1 MSATLPESIAEK
13 IIEDKIQEWEAKKTG
28 RARTAT
34 AIGAFPF
41 IAISRDYG
49 CLEEKLIPL
58 FEKTF
63 QWKVYGRNL
72 LDHIASRDALS
83 RSFIETLDEHHANQL
98 DQWIHYLIS
107 SGALRSDEYM
117 VKLSKLMKVIVTHES
132 AIFIG
137 RGAHYILAD
146 KPHGVFVKL
155 TAPFTYRA
163 AHIARL
169 KNLSQSEAESQV
181 RCIDRERQEFIH
193 HHFKQDIEDASH
205 FDLSL
210 NTQTI
215 PADKVCQLVA
225 RVLEIKTSAVL

>member
-13 IIEDKIQEWEAKKTG
+13 IIEDKIQEWEAKKRG
-28 RARTAT
+28 RSGKEPG
-34 AIGAFPF
+34 IGAYPF

-58 FEKTF
+58 FEKKF

-72 LDHIASRDALS
+72 LDHIASRDALN

-107 SGALRSDEYM
+107 SGALRPDEYL
-117 VKLSKLMKVIVTHES
+117 VKLSKLMKVIVTHEA
-132 AIFIG
+132 AIFVG

-155 TAPFTYRA
+155 TAPFAYRA
-163 AHIARL
+163 EHIARL
-169 KNLSQSEAESQV
+169 KNISQTEAETLV
-181 RCIDRERQEFIH
+181 RRIDRERQEFIQ

-210 NTQTI
+210 NTRTI
-215 PADKVCQLVA
+215 PADMVCQLVG
-225 RVLEIKTSAVL
+225 RVMEIKTSTVW